1 MPWTVYVTVVGR
13 AGRTAG
19 PQPIIGGAADM
30 AVAAAFPRVRRA
42 AQAVN
47 GCDAGSLPTRSGAL
61 GIAVASYAGTVLRA
75 TRPYPLAAAR

>member
-1 MPWTVYVTVVGR
+1 
-13 AGRTAG
+13 
-19 PQPIIGGAADM
+19 M